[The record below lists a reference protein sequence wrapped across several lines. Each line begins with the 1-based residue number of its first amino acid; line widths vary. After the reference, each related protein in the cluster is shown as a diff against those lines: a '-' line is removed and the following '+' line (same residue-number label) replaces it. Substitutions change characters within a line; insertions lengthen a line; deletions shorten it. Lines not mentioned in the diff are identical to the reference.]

1 MRPASA
7 TVIPPPGFRAIGL
20 LLSVSSDQ
28 CAGRR
33 HAERASADAAL
44 VTVGQRSRS
53 LVSRSAPLRRVSAVT
68 GAPVHP
74 GDFPKYGPGKIV
86 ALRAIFDARPF
97 APLFAARG

>member
-1 MRPASA
+1 
-7 TVIPPPGFRAIGL
+7 
-20 LLSVSSDQ
+20 
-28 CAGRR
+28 
-33 HAERASADAAL
+33 
-44 VTVGQRSRS
+44 
-53 LVSRSAPLRRVSAVT
+53 LRRVSAVT